1 MPCLESD
8 ERGWYDAGSAEERR
22 MVSNGAGGEGLE
34 KLAREGTVE
43 KRGGEASLE
52 SIERRD
58 STQTEGGVA
67 RVVNEWKK
75 RSRDPSR
82 GALFNNGRNDRGDK

>member
-1 MPCLESD
+1 
-8 ERGWYDAGSAEERR
+8 

-58 STQTEGGVA
+58 STQTEEGVA